1 MDRCDGYGHESD
13 LTTIA
18 REGDAPISL
27 AMNENLPAPVQT
39 DLTAE
44 VADIARRYKRANGP
58 VIRLVNRLGGTLES
72 QLQALPASFRSQI
85 ERVTAQ
91 ALETSYHVAARAPDL
106 GSRAPMIAAVA
117 AGAAG
122 GAGGLATAVAELPF
136 TVTLFLNT
144 IRAVARETGFDPEED
159 WVRAECLQ
167 VFAAGSPLAQDDG
180 VNTSFVASRLALT
193 GSSVRNLI
201 ATIAPKLAAVLGQK
215 LAAQAVP
222 VIGAVSGAA
231 LNAAFLGYYREV
243 ARVRFELL
251 KLCQIHGA
259 DAVEAEFRIAVT
271 PPKVI
276 KA

>member
-1 MDRCDGYGHESD
+1 MDQ
-13 LTTIA
+13 
-18 REGDAPISL
+18 
-27 AMNENLPAPVQT
+27 NLPVSPST
-39 DLTAE
+39 DLATE
-44 VADIARRYKRANGP
+44 VAELARRYKRANGP
-58 VIRLVNRLGGTLES
+58 VMRLVTRLGGTLEN
-72 QLQALPASFRSQI
+72 QLSVLPASLRGQI
-85 ERVTAQ
+85 ERLTAQ
-91 ALETSYHVAARAPDL
+91 ALETAYGLAGRAPDL
-106 GSRAPMIAAVA
+106 GQRGPMMAAVA

-122 GAGGLATAVAELPF
+122 GAGGLATAIAELPV

-144 IRAVARETGFDPEED
+144 IRSVARESGLDPDQD

-193 GSSVRNLI
+193 GSAVQNVI

-231 LNAAFLGYYREV
+231 LNAAFLSYYREV
-243 ARVRFELL
+243 AGVRFALL
-251 KLCQIHGA
+251 RLAETHGS
-259 DAVEAEFRIAVT
+259 DVIEAEFRLAVT

-276 KA
+276 KS